1 MPCSSLSQDFVE
13 ACPVAVSK
21 RRTEFENSQAISES
35 RAYPALIHS
44 SKGICLELYRK
55 LSNAREDSTW
65 ERERLRIRSLNVL
78 LQALYKM
85 YSGWLMYAP
94 GSSLG
99 LLTFF
104 LSRVNC
110 GHRLSA
116 GGDRERD
123 SAGSGLP
130 DPG

>member
-1 MPCSSLSQDFVE
+1 ME
-13 ACPVAVSK
+13 A
-21 RRTEFENSQAISES
+21 
-35 RAYPALIHS
+35 
-44 SKGICLELYRK
+44 
-55 LSNAREDSTW
+55 
-65 ERERLRIRSLNVL
+65 LNVL

-85 YSGWLMYAP
+85 YFGWLMYAP

-99 LLTFF
+99 LLTSF

-110 GHRLSA
+110 GHMLSA

-123 SAGSGLP
+123 SVGSGLS